1 MSEPT
6 TTPSRD
12 SSGKAGLGLFGVAA
26 FAAVVLGV
34 LKLLG
39 LVEMGWLI
47 VFMPLLVALGLSLVA
62 VVVGLV
68 IIALAAA
75 VKS

>member
-6 TTPSRD
+6 TTSRD

-26 FAAVVLGV
+26 FATVVLGV

-39 LVEMGWLI
+39 LVAMGWLI

>member
-6 TTPSRD
+6 TTSRD

-26 FAAVVLGV
+26 FATVVLGV
-34 LKLLG
+34 LDFLG

-47 VFMPLLVALGLSLVA
+47 MFMPLLVALGLTLAGVILA
-62 VVVGLV
+62 LI
-68 IIALAAA
+68 IIAIAAA

>member
-12 SSGKAGLGLFGVAA
+12 SSGKAGLGLLGVAA
-26 FAAVVLGV
+26 FATVVLGV

-39 LVEMGWLI
+39 LVAMGWLI

>member
-26 FAAVVLGV
+26 FATVVLGV
-34 LKLLG
+34 LKFFG

-62 VVVGLV
+62 VVVGL
-68 IIALAAA
+68 ILIAVAA
-75 VKS
+75 VVTS

>member
-6 TTPSRD
+6 ATPSRE

-26 FAAVVLGV
+26 FATVVLGV
-34 LKLLG
+34 LKFFG
-39 LVEMGWLI
+39 LVAMGWLI

-62 VVVGLV
+62 AVLAL
-68 IIALAAA
+68 IITALAAA

>member
-12 SSGKAGLGLFGVAA
+12 SSGKAGLSLFGVAA
-26 FAAVVLGV
+26 FATVVLGV
-34 LKLLG
+34 LKFFG
-39 LVEMGWLI
+39 LVAMGWLI